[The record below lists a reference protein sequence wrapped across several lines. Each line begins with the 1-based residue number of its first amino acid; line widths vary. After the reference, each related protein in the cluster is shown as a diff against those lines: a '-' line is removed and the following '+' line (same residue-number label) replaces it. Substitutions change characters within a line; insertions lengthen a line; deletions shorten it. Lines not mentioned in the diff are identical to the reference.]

1 MAQNFWIIFYVII
14 LCFLFMIS
22 SLLTLTFSIN
32 KYGYGLFIGTFV
44 CLPELLWTA
53 PELLRTKAT
62 NFVHGNPKGD
72 VYSFG
77 IILEEIMLRGGPFE
91 EVSMMLSPQG
101 MNDIAQFSVNEI
113 GVCITLFHC
122 NIIFETEMHLSG
134 NAIFIL

>member
-1 MAQNFWIIFYVII
+1 
-14 LCFLFMIS
+14 MIS

-32 KYGYGLFIGTFV
+32 RNGYGLFIETFV

-91 EVSMMLSPQG
+91 EASMILSPQG
-101 MNDIAQFSVNEI
+101 NNDIKQFSINEI
-113 GVCITLFHC
+113 GACIALFHY